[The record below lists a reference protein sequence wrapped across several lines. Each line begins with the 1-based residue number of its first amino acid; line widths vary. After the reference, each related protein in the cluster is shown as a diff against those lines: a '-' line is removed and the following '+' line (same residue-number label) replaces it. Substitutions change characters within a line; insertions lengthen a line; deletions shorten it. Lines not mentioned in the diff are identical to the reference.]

1 LLAKEPPVDGSP
13 LFLLQACMETLT
25 ADGLI

>member
-1 LLAKEPPVDGSP
+1 KEPPVDGSP